1 MTEQLDQVQPSA
13 PTPPTGDQMTAA
25 AALVAEQE
33 ARFEAAFEHGSR
45 NLVTSQDP
53 LVRYLTRWRMETA
66 WRRLVELAPDLG
78 RQPSVLFLCAGDAG
92 EATVLADLG
101 VRDITISDLSE
112 AGVNAALTAD
122 PRLKG
127 IVANAIDTGIATDTY
142 DVVVVQDGLHHLPEP
157 VKGFTEQLRIAR
169 RAAFFLEGANSLAGR
184 RFGLEWE
191 VEGEFVNHVFRWDRR
206 MVDQVAKSY
215 LGRNSFTNASFSFWH
230 HNTKLASLGARLG
243 GGDQAVAKIAQLKRI
258 ADRML
263 PEGGNQFCGMIVKLQ
278 ATE

>member
-1 MTEQLDQVQPSA
+1 MTEQQDWAEL
-13 PTPPTGDQMTAA
+13 PPRVPPNDDQMTAA

-66 WRRLVELAPDLG
+66 WKRLVELAPELG

-112 AGVNAALTAD
+112 AGVNAALTSD

-127 IVANAIDTGIATDTY
+127 VVANALNTGIATGSY

-184 RFGLEWE
+184 KFGLEWE

-206 MVDQVAKSY
+206 MVDQIAKSY

-230 HNTKLASLGARLG
+230 HNSKLASFGARVG
-243 GGDQAVAKIAQLKRI
+243 GGDRAVSTVARLKRV

-263 PEGGNQFCGMIVKLQ
+263 PEAGNQFCGMVIKLE
-278 ATE
+278 AGE